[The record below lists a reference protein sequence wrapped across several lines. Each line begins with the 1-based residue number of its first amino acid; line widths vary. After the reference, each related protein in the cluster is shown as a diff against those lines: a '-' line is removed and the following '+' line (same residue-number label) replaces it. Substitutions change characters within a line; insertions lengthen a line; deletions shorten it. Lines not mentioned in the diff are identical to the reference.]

1 MIAIQS
7 NANFCI
13 NPSYSQPPNIRE
25 AMDKLDK
32 VDQRMNEEEMQLNE
46 IETLI
51 ERVELESVDGP
62 ISDLYQNNNSNV
74 EEASR
79 SGKEDELK
87 KQLFQQYPE
96 LRMKIALFSNR
107 LDTLASTIDSVNSHQ
122 DMEIKTRKKKLSNK
136 IVAMMSCLD
145 NKMMSLGVRL

>member
-1 MIAIQS
+1 MLTSASIKS
-7 NANFCI
+7 C
-13 NPSYSQPPNIRE
+13 SQPPNIRE
-25 AMDKLDK
+25 AMVKLDK
-32 VDQRMNEEEMQLNE
+32 VDQRMNEEEMQLDE

-62 ISDLYQNNNSNV
+62 ISDVYQNNSNV
-74 EEASR
+74 DEASR
-79 SGKEDELK
+79 SVNKEDELK

-96 LRMKIALFSNR
+96 LRTSIALFSNR

-136 IVAMMSCLD
+136 IVAMMTCLD

>member
-1 MIAIQS
+1 MLTSASIKS
-7 NANFCI
+7 C
-13 NPSYSQPPNIRE
+13 SQPPNIRE
-25 AMDKLDK
+25 AMVKLDK
-32 VDQRMNEEEMQLNE
+32 VDYRMNEEEMQLDE

-62 ISDLYQNNNSNV
+62 ISDVYQNNSNV
-74 EEASR
+74 NEASR
-79 SGKEDELK
+79 SVNKEDELK

-96 LRMKIALFSNR
+96 LRTSIALFSNR

-136 IVAMMSCLD
+136 IVAMMTCLD

>member
-1 MIAIQS
+1 MLTSASIQ
-7 NANFCI
+7 
-13 NPSYSQPPNIRE
+13 SYSQPPNIRE
-25 AMDKLDK
+25 AMVKLDK
-32 VDQRMNEEEMQLNE
+32 VESRMNEEEIQLDE

-51 ERVELESVDGP
+51 ERVELESVDGT
-62 ISDLYQNNNSNV
+62 ISDLYQNNSNV
-74 EEASR
+74 EKASR

-87 KQLFQQYPE
+87 KQLFQLHPE
-96 LRMKIALFSNR
+96 LRTKIGMFSNR

-122 DMEIKTRKKKLSNK
+122 DIEIKTRKKKLSNK

>member
-1 MIAIQS
+1 MLTSASIK
-7 NANFCI
+7 
-13 NPSYSQPPNIRE
+13 SYSQPPNIRE
-25 AMDKLDK
+25 AMNQLDK
-32 VDQRMNEEEMQLNE
+32 VDIRMKEEEMQLDE
-46 IETLI
+46 IEILI

-62 ISDLYQNNNSNV
+62 ISDLHQNNSNV

-79 SGKEDELK
+79 SGKEEELK
-87 KQLFQQYPE
+87 KQLFEQYPE
-96 LRMKIALFSNR
+96 LRTSIALFSNR